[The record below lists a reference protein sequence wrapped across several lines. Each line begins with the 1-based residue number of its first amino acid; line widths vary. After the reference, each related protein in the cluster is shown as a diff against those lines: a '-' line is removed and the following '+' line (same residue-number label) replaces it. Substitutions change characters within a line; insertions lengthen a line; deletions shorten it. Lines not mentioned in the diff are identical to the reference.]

1 MLLVHERGQLVE
13 FGRRL
18 RGDELTVGTSGNLS
32 IRCGDLVAITP
43 SGTAYETLTPE
54 AICVIDLEGN
64 RVDGRLAP
72 SSEVPMHT
80 LVYRSTDA
88 AAVVHTHP
96 LYASTLSVLVDELPA
111 VHYMIALLGGPVRV
125 ARYARYGS
133 AQLAENSVRAM
144 DGRYAVI
151 LQNHGATTWGEN
163 LARAYTRSVYL
174 EWLCRL
180 YYQARLLG
188 EPHLLSAQEISA
200 VGDLLRTYGQRD
212 AD

>member
-13 FGRRL
+13 FGRRM

-133 AQLAENSVRAM
+133 PQLAENSVRAM

-188 EPHLLSAQEISA
+188 EPRLLSAQEISA

>member
-1 MLLVHERGQLVE
+1 
-13 FGRRL
+13 
-18 RGDELTVGTSGNLS
+18 
-32 IRCGDLVAITP
+32 VAIIP

-54 AICVIDLEGN
+54 AICVIDLEGK
-64 RVDGRLAP
+64 RVDGPAGALLGGSHAHARLPEHRCCRAGA
-72 SSEVPMHT
+72 H
-80 LVYRSTDA
+80 
-88 AAVVHTHP
+88 HP

-111 VHYMIALLGGPVRV
+111 VHYLIALLGGPVRV
-125 ARYARYGS
+125 APYARYGS
-133 AQLAENSVRAM
+133 PELAEYSVRTM

-151 LQNHGATTWGEN
+151 LQNHDATTWSEN